1 MKRSRVPLGESKGPS
16 PHRAPA
22 DQVVGAGVA
31 HQRPQLAEEGRHGAG
46 ARLRGQRGWRC
57 LHGAVSAGLSAPP
70 RRRGLVKAA
79 ESAVFATRPA
89 LLRLPARGQVGAT
102 CEPAGRGSNRGA
114 APPDR
119 KGSWDPMF
127 VKKCSGGRRPE
138 FEFHPS
144 QARRFPRGSS
154 GETARARP
162 DVGWESPRRR
172 CRRHN
177 EVWARASREEQGRK
191 GAEKQTPSRRTLWRC
206 HFKDAECTAPTPVAA
221 LVHQIWRSPSL
232 TSLPR
237 RLFPPPPSLS
247 RADRVFHRTERHCR
261 IYFTLTS
268 EA

>member
-1 MKRSRVPLGESKGPS
+1 MRTR
-16 PHRAPA
+16 R
-22 DQVVGAGVA
+22 
-31 HQRPQLAEEGRHGAG
+31 
-46 ARLRGQRGWRC
+46 
-57 LHGAVSAGLSAPP
+57 AGLKSG
-70 RRRGLVKAA
+70 R
-79 ESAVFATRPA
+79 STTRPK
-89 LLRLPARGQVGAT
+89 GQLGPDVCEEVQWGA
-102 CEPAGRGSNRGA
+102 
-114 APPDR
+114 
-119 KGSWDPMF
+119 
-127 VKKCSGGRRPE
+127 RPE

-162 DVGWESPRRR
+162 DVGWESPRSR

-221 LVHQIWRSPSL
+221 LVHQICRSPSL
-232 TSLPR
+232 ISLPR
-237 RLFPPPPSLS
+237 PLFPPPPSLS

>member
-1 MKRSRVPLGESKGPS
+1 M
-16 PHRAPA
+16 
-22 DQVVGAGVA
+22 VGAGVA

-127 VKKCSGGRRPE
+127 VKKCSGGRDLSLNSILLRPAVSPVVLRE
-138 FEFHPS
+138 KQP
-144 QARRFPRGSS
+144 ARGLMWAGKVLEADAVGTMKS
-154 GETARARP
+154 GLEPAER
-162 DVGWESPRRR
+162 
-172 CRRHN
+172 
-177 EVWARASREEQGRK
+177 SREGR
-191 GAEKQTPSRRTLWRC
+191 GLRSRHPPAEPCGVVISRMQS
-206 HFKDAECTAPTPVAA
+206 APP
-221 LVHQIWRSPSL
+221 R
-232 TSLPR
+232 LP
-237 RLFPPPPSLS
+237 
-247 RADRVFHRTERHCR
+247 
-261 IYFTLTS
+261 
-268 EA
+268 